1 MEVDPSSDYTADNKW
16 LLQSFLGSERIPALE
31 ITGEDKPLTVTELR
45 DFLNYLIEEGYG
57 DYDVEA
63 DTQDGE
69 TYSVR
74 DEVLVFRQSKVVNIF

>member
-1 MEVDPSSDYTADNKW
+1 MKTTESKYSYEE
-16 LLQSFLGSERIPALE
+16 SELGERIPALE

-63 DTQDGE
+63 DAQDGE

-74 DEVLVFRQSKVVNIF
+74 DEVLVFRLSKVVNII

>member
-1 MEVDPSSDYTADNKW
+1 MKTTESKYSYEE
-16 LLQSFLGSERIPALE
+16 SELGERIPALK
-31 ITGEDKPLTVTELR
+31 ITGEIKPLTVNELR

-63 DTQDGE
+63 DTQDGD

>member
-1 MEVDPSSDYTADNKW
+1 MNAQFLAEH
-16 LLQSFLGSERIPALE
+16 SF
-31 ITGEDKPLTVTELR
+31 
-45 DFLNYLIEEGYG
+45 NEEGYG

>member
-1 MEVDPSSDYTADNKW
+1 MKKASWGEK
-16 LLQSFLGSERIPALE
+16 IPALK
-31 ITGEDKPLTVTELR
+31 ITGEIKPLTVNELR

-63 DTQDGE
+63 DTQDGD

-74 DEVLVFRQSKVVNIF
+74 DEVLVFRQSKVVNII

>member
-1 MEVDPSSDYTADNKW
+1 MKTVESKYSYEK
-16 LLQSFLGSERIPALE
+16 SELGEKIPALK
-31 ITGEDKPLTVTELR
+31 ITGEIKPLTVNELR

-63 DTQDGE
+63 DTQDGD

-74 DEVLVFRQSKVVNIF
+74 DEVLVFRQSKVVNII